1 MNNIILLRTSMH
13 MLLKHTVRSSL
24 TMLGVIIGI
33 AAIIVTF
40 SIGSCAQ
47 ERVREQIMAL
57 GENAIYI
64 IRGNIFKR
72 GSTQSD
78 ALGEAWLKERDLEAI
93 IKQVPSITFASR
105 GQDSLNKTEYGI
117 QSIQDFV
124 WGVDPEMLTISQNTI
139 LYGTFFSDKHVKE
152 RAKVAVLAYNSAEK
166 LFGKENPVGK
176 TVLIDNIPFTVIG
189 KIDKIS
195 YFLGGRDPN
204 DKVYVPY
211 SVADRLFA
219 TTNQAEGD
227 MGFAALK
234 VAEDASSEEAV
245 RQIRRILRFSHKLDD
260 DDPDDFTI
268 LEQQSIARSA
278 DIASQIIKLFGLI
291 AAFISLIVGGVGL
304 MNIMLVSV
312 SERTREIGVR
322 LAIGATQGNIRK
334 QFLLEALVL
343 CTAGGTAGAII
354 GSVLQYILGVLTNL
368 PGTIQLIPVL
378 LSLLVTIAIGLFF
391 GYYPAYKAS
400 ILNPVDALREQ

>member
-1 MNNIILLRTSMH
+1 

-24 TMLGVIIGI
+24 TMLGVVIGI

-40 SIGSCAQ
+40 SIGSGAQ

-57 GENAIYI
+57 GENAIYV

-117 QSIQDFV
+117 KSIQDFI
-124 WGVDPEMLTISQNTI
+124 WGVDPEMLTITQNTMMH
-139 LYGTFFSDKHVKE
+139 GTFFSDRHVKE

-166 LFGKENPVGK
+166 LFDKEDPTGK

-189 KIDKIS
+189 KIDKID

-204 DKVYVPY
+204 DKVYIPF

-219 TTNQAEGD
+219 APSQAEED
-227 MGFAALK
+227 MGFAALS
-234 VAEDASSEEAV
+234 VAQDASSEEAV
-245 RQIRRILRFSHKLDD
+245 RQIRRILRFTHRLDD

-322 LAIGATQGNIRK
+322 LAIGATQAAIRK
-334 QFLLEALVL
+334 QFLIEALVL
-343 CTAGGTAGAII
+343 CTAGGIAGAII
-354 GSVLQYILGVLTNL
+354 GSILQYILGSLTNL

-378 LSLLVTIAIGLFF
+378 LSLLVTITIGLFF

-400 ILNPVDALREQ
+400 TLNPVDALREQ